1 MVLGFPFLLV
11 APVFPLILT
20 NLPIQLLASVLKRF
34 NRPPSDDG
42 WLCQGV
48 GSERVAAFT
57 IALAGEGLW
66 IAIIFRSTWRA

>member
-42 WLCQGV
+42 WVC
-48 GSERVAAFT
+48 SESVASFT